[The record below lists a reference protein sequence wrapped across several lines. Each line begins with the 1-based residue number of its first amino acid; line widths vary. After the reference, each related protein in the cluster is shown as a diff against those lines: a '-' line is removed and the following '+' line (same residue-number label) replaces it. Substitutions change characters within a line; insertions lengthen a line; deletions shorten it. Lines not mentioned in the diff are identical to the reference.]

1 MKKLFFVIAILAT
14 FFTNVANAQLVALKQ
29 FWGADRTD
37 NFITSTDLGERGARE
52 AGYALVRIEGL
63 ASPIAGPGLKP
74 FTLMWNEKN
83 DNFTTG
89 TPSRIQQARSVGYTE
104 VRVECYI
111 WENPAKG
118 LIPLK
123 LFWSAK
129 RTDNYTTA
137 SPDGER
143 DALAAGYIFAGIEGY
158 IKAPNC
164 NVKFKE
170 AYFVKNGKMV
180 NDVRPFTE
188 NNKES
193 YTLGISG
200 TNADILRIAN
210 VETNS
215 NPIISYAYPLEKVNE
230 AARYDVQ
237 FRPNVPCRIS
247 TISLQNV
254 CTNEVKEYPLYQA
267 VNLLSN

>member
-1 MKKLFFVIAILAT
+1 MKKLFFAIAIFAT
-14 FFTNVANAQLVALKQ
+14 FFTNVATAQLVALKQ

-37 NFITSTDLGERGARE
+37 NFIASTDLGERGARE

-111 WENPAKG
+111 WESPAPG

-123 LFWSAK
+123 LFWNAK

-137 SPDGER
+137 SQQGETE
-143 DALAAGYIFAGIEGY
+143 ALAAGYTFIGIEGY
-158 IKAPNC
+158 VKPPNC
-164 NVKFKE
+164 NVNFKE
-170 AYFVKNGKMV
+170 AWFVKNGKMID
-180 NDVRPFTE
+180 DVRPFIVNT
-188 NNKES
+188 NNRES
-193 YTLGISG
+193 YT
-200 TNADILRIAN
+200 
-210 VETNS
+210 
-215 NPIISYAYPLEKVNE
+215 
-230 AARYDVQ
+230 
-237 FRPNVPCRIS
+237 
-247 TISLQNV
+247 
-254 CTNEVKEYPLYQA
+254 
-267 VNLLSN
+267 